1 MNSPDFESAESI
13 IRTMYALISGRTSE
27 PRDWARW
34 RELNAPGARMIPIEK
49 ASDGSRIARVMS
61 PDEFIE
67 SRSQFF
73 LKEDFFEWE
82 TDREERRYG
91 ELAHVWSTYEA
102 AHEPGGPIIRKG
114 VNSIQLWNDGTRWW
128 ILSVAWD
135 AVEALE
141 RAK

>member
-1 MNSPDFESAESI
+1 MTAPEYESVESI
-13 IRTMYALISGRTSE
+13 VRTMYALISGRTSE
-27 PRDWARW
+27 LRDWARW
-34 RELNAPGARMIPIEK
+34 RELNAPGARMIAIEK
-49 ASDGSRIARVMS
+49 AADASRIARVMS

-91 ELAHVWSTYEA
+91 DLVHVWSSYEA
-102 AHEPGGPIIRKG
+102 AHEPAGPIIRKG
-114 VNSIQLWNDGTRWW
+114 VNSIQLWHDGTRWW
-128 ILSVAWD
+128 ILTVAWD

-141 RAK
+141 RVR

>member
-1 MNSPDFESAESI
+1 LEFETQGIESI
-13 IRTMYALISGRTSE
+13 VAAMYALISGRTSE
-27 PRDWARW
+27 ARDWKRW
-34 RELNAPGARMIPIEK
+34 RELNAPGARMIAIEK
-49 ASDGSRIARVMS
+49 ASDGSRVARVMS

-91 ELAHVWSTYEA
+91 ELVHVWSSYEA
-102 AHEPGGPIIRKG
+102 AHSPGGPTIRKG

-128 ILSVAWD
+128 ILTVAWD